1 MESLVNFQSNGMIVA
16 KFWAVFIFPATM
28 NSGGPASL
36 RRGPKDRIFLSSCG
50 LCFVIRFS
58 IECHDPK
65 PWAGPALG
73 PRWWLNVGLGEKLS
87 FARDRLMENFLWTI
101 GMIFEP
107 EFGYCRRM
115 STKVNVLLTTID
127 NVYDVYGTLDELELF
142 TDAVERW
149 DVNAIEQL
157 PDYMKICLLTLY
169 NTINELAYDT
179 FKEQGL
185 HILPYLK
192 KFVLINNVLKSFV
205 MWADLCKAYLLE
217 AKWYYSG
224 YTRTLREYI
233 ANAWIS
239 ATVPVMLGHAHFL
252 SRMPIT
258 TNALKALKEC
268 PNIIQL
274 SAMIVR
280 LADDLGTSSDE
291 FKRGDVPKSIQCYM
305 HETGVSKVRAREHI
319 RYLISEMWKKIN
331 EE

>member
-1 MESLVNFQSNGMIVA
+1 MGDRRPGVHRMILIIWKPQGGFLLGA
-16 KFWAVFIFPATM
+16 PDNLAHLNK
-28 NSGGPASL
+28 SGFDGSPQ
-36 RRGPKDRIFLSSCG
+36 G
-50 LCFVIRFS
+50 L
-58 IECHDPK
+58 P
-65 PWAGPALG
+65 PGL
-73 PRWWLNVGLGEKLS
+73 WWLNVGLGEKLS

-205 MWADLCKAYLLE
+205 MVLVFFMYNDN
-217 AKWYYSG
+217 YSI
-224 YTRTLREYI
+224 TL
-233 ANAWIS
+233 
-239 ATVPVMLGHAHFL
+239 ML
-252 SRMPIT
+252 
-258 TNALKALKEC
+258 
-268 PNIIQL
+268 
-274 SAMIVR
+274 
-280 LADDLGTSSDE
+280 SSGQIYV
-291 FKRGDVPKSIQCYM
+291 KLTC
-305 HETGVSKVRAREHI
+305 
-319 RYLISEMWKKIN
+319 
-331 EE
+331 